1 MPKLKVSVLQV
12 LVHIAALLPLILL
25 AWDFTQGGLTANPI
39 REVQL
44 RTGKYALVLLVL
56 ALSLT
61 PVNIV
66 FGIKSVLP
74 IRRTLGLYSLTYA
87 SLHFLNFIGLD
98 YRFDFG
104 LIRDDISG
112 KRFVLV
118 GFVAFLC
125 LLPLAVTSTRG
136 WIRRLGRNWER
147 LHRLIYLAAVLAV
160 THFLWQVKADVRE
173 PLIYG
178 AVVALLLIV
187 RIPPV
192 RKALSE
198 LRKKWQ
204 IKPKVAP

>member
-1 MPKLKVSVLQV
+1 MPKLRVSVLQV

-56 ALSLT
+56 ALSVT

-66 FGIKSVLP
+66 FGIKSALP
-74 IRRTLGLYSLTYA
+74 LRRTLGLYSLMYA

-98 YRFDFG
+98 YGFDFG

-112 KRFVLV
+112 KRFVLA
-118 GFVAFLC
+118 GFLAFLC

-136 WIRRLGRNWER
+136 WIKRLGRK
-147 LHRLIYLAAVLAV
+147 LGTPASAYIPGCCAGGDS
-160 THFLWQVKADVRE
+160 FLMA
-173 PLIYG
+173 G
-178 AVVALLLIV
+178 
-187 RIPPV
+187 
-192 RKALSE
+192 
-198 LRKKWQ
+198 
-204 IKPKVAP
+204 

>member
-1 MPKLKVSVLQV
+1 MPKLRVSVLQV

-56 ALSLT
+56 ALSVT

-66 FGIKSVLP
+66 FGIKSALP
-74 IRRTLGLYSLTYA
+74 LRRTLGLYSLMYA

-98 YRFDFG
+98 YGFDFG

-112 KRFVLV
+112 KRFVLA
-118 GFVAFLC
+118 GFLAFLC

-136 WIRRLGRNWER
+136 WIKRLGRNWER

-178 AVVALLLIV
+178 AIVALLLIV
-187 RIPPV
+187 RIPTI
-192 RKALSE
+192 RKTLRE
-198 LRKKWQ
+198 LRKKWH
-204 IKPKVAP
+204 IKAKVAR